1 MNFFLD
7 ENFPKK
13 AISLL
18 EKYKHNTFDI
28 RGSSNEGLDDKEI
41 FSLAKEEKAVFNN

>member
-1 MNFFLD
+1 MKFFLD

-18 EKYKHNTFDI
+18 ETQQHTAFDI
-28 RGSSNEGLDDKEI
+28 RGSSHEGL
-41 FSLAKEEKAVFNN
+41 

>member
-13 AISLL
+13 ANVLL
-18 EKYKHNTFDI
+18 KKYNHSVFDI
-28 RGSSNEGLDDKEI
+28 RGSDKEGANDINI
-41 FSLAKEEKAVFNN
+41 FELSKRKKSIF